1 MNGLMQR
8 PVLTCVIDRLDDKY
22 KGQNWPTVQTIKAER
37 HTAVAVSTWG
47 PQQANQNRQKDELIN
62 FTQTLPKN
70 DEIDHGSE
78 LNLCQM
84 GRAQA
89 PRRRATRPVDS
100 RWSADKRSV
109 ARRQRHRSE
118 GSLDDPLALH
128 RLIRSTRYT
137 GFFTYEKS
145 ARNFQLFKKSN
156 FDV

>member
-1 MNGLMQR
+1 
-8 PVLTCVIDRLDDKY
+8 
-22 KGQNWPTVQTIKAER
+22 
-37 HTAVAVSTWG
+37 
-47 PQQANQNRQKDELIN
+47 
-62 FTQTLPKN
+62 
-70 DEIDHGSE
+70 
-78 LNLCQM
+78 M

-118 GSLDDPLALH
+118 DSLDDPLALH

-137 GFFTYEKS
+137 GFFTCEKK
-145 ARNFQLFKKSN
+145 ARNFKLFKKSN